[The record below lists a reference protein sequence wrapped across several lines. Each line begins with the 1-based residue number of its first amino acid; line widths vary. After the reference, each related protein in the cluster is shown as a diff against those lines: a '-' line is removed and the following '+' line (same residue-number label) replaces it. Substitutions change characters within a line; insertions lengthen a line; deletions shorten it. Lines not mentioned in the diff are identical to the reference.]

1 MSSEPIIFGG
11 KTAIGSLAKYISD
24 KNIEKFQPM
33 NVNFGL
39 FDPLETRTKKKEKKE
54 ALSQRALSI
63 IRDIAEKRENN
74 EKF

>member
-1 MSSEPIIFGG
+1 
-11 KTAIGSLAKYISD
+11 
-24 KNIEKFQPM
+24 M

-63 IRDIAEKRENN
+63 IRDIAEKSENN
-74 EKF
+74 EDNL